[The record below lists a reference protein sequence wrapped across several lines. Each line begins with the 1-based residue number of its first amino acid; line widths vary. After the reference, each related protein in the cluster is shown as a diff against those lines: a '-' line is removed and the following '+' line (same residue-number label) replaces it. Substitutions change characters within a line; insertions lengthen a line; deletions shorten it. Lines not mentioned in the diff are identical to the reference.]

1 MLRALSEL
9 FLAFRQSRVS
19 WKPQQTQLGRDRRR
33 FHRVSI
39 RVACRMN
46 NRMYGMDTSGMLVN
60 LSLGGAGFTA
70 PAKWPE
76 GNRVRVFID
85 EFRFVANAIIVF
97 RGDGE
102 SDFLYGVKFER
113 MGLKN
118 ILKLRRILRRHFQG
132 SLTL

>member
-1 MLRALSEL
+1 
-9 FLAFRQSRVS
+9 
-19 WKPQQTQLGRDRRR
+19 
-33 FHRVSI
+33 
-39 RVACRMN
+39 MN
-46 NRMYGMDTSGMLVN
+46 NRLYGMDTSGTLVN

-85 EFRFVANAIIVF
+85 EFRFVADAVIVF

-102 SDFLYGVKFER
+102 TDFLYGIKFER
-113 MGLKN
+113 IGLNN
-118 ILKLRRILRRHFQG
+118 IVKLRCILRRHYQG